1 LRREGWHEATAW
13 NGRRLIPARREV
25 GVLLTRRIGMVQKEI
40 AAGRANE
47 ALSHGPATPPGR
59 ERIRTTWDEPSLE
72 TPPGTRDVYEKI
84 AS

>member
-1 LRREGWHEATAW
+1 
-13 NGRRLIPARREV
+13 
-25 GVLLTRRIGMVQKEI
+25 MVQKEI